1 MNKTTSNIIESFVN
15 QMLEQGWTLSDP
27 DCLQFTILDKKTGEV
42 TVAQVDYS
50 EHMIESNGKP
60 TVTKSP
66 ESVEELVDSLVK
78 ETFYI
83 GEDDI
88 ADYAEN
94 QGVDI
99 SDYDDDQNSLLA
111 VVAEIKFEESHV
123 CMMPAA

>member
-1 MNKTTSNIIESFVN
+1 
-15 QMLEQGWTLSDP
+15 
-27 DCLQFTILDKKTGEV
+27 
-42 TVAQVDYS
+42 
-50 EHMIESNGKP
+50 MIESNGKP

-66 ESVEELVDSLVK
+66 ESVEELVESLVK

>member
-1 MNKTTSNIIESFVN
+1 MNKTTSNIVESFVN

-27 DCLQFTILDKKTGEV
+27 DSLQFTILDKETGEV

-78 ETFYI
+78 ETFFI
-83 GEDDI
+83 DEGDI

-99 SDYDDDQNSLLA
+99 SDYDDQNSLLA

>member
-27 DCLQFTILDKKTGEV
+27 DCLQFTILDKETGEV

-60 TVTKSP
+60 TITKSP

-94 QGVDI
+94 QGLDI